1 MHRWA
6 TSKWLDGRMNGR
18 MHGQAPTSSPDSK
31 KCGNIDA
38 GPDKWHPAKGRTGR
52 QAVAGSL
59 LSLLGD
65 LEALGTM
72 DATPD
77 NGTGNSQHAT
87 SYMRQRQRPSPV
99 PASQS
104 RR

>member
-18 MHGQAPTSSPDSK
+18 MHGQAPTSSPD
-31 KCGNIDA
+31 
-38 GPDKWHPAKGRTGR
+38 PAKGRTGR